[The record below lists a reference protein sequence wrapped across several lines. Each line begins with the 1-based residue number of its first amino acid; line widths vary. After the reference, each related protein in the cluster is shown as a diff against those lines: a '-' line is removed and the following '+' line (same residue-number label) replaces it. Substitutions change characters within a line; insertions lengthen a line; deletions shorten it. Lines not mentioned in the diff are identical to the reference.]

1 MWVQERENLNV
12 SFLLKALMDFGIQL
26 GFINLILQ
34 YSIFDPYESHMDIYY
49 NKWCLSGGP
58 AILHGKNFIVGLVV
72 QTFRAVFF
80 IPTTLK
86 GTIYFYHFIPL
97 SLTFTLPRG
106 HQFNTMQTIFLD
118 SYAHCSG

>member
-34 YSIFDPYESHMDIYY
+34 YSIFDPYESHMDMYY

-58 AILHGKNFIVGLVV
+58 AILHGKNFIVGLV

-80 IPTTLK
+80 HTYYAERYHLLLP
-86 GTIYFYHFIPL
+86 FYT
-97 SLTFTLPRG
+97 TFTD
-106 HQFNTMQTIFLD
+106 LD
-118 SYAHCSG
+118 LA